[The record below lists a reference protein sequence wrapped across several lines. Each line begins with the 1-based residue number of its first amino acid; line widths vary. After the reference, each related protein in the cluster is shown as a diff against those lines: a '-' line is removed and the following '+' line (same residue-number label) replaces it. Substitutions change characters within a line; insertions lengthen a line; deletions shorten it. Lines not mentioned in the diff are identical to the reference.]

1 MYKQKNQDII
11 KKNLLDLDHTT
22 YLQYTNTATVIMFT
36 YLVGLLVAWLTNQI
50 SFSEPKHALKI
61 VALTIVFFFI
71 THGLLV
77 HFYRKI
83 KNIKEEIKN
92 LDL

>member
-22 YLQYTNTATVIMFT
+22 YLQYTNTTTVIMFT